1 MAGYESD
8 FDAALNRG
16 RVYDSAEQLR
26 ATPEG
31 TPITDAQGR
40 HWIRGFNDPAERRWR
55 RRKAP
60 RLIWVEIGGDH
71 RRCPSSEIP
80 LPATHAATEDFWPT
94 TLVEGS
100 ETPVSIGAIAGGCVG
115 GNPGL
120 SLWNGAEARARDLF
134 SGAGKSNTDGGGRNQ
149 VDPTGWIDGSDIVTM
164 QNAHSADYL
173 LTPMPTPIAAIPA
186 NLANPFTATSWNETG
201 GNSSA
206 SS

>member
-1 MAGYESD
+1 MW
-8 FDAALNRG
+8 FCDADRCTA
-16 RVYDSAEQLR
+16 
-26 ATPEG
+26 
-31 TPITDAQGR
+31 R

-60 RLIWVEIGGDH
+60 RLIWVCIGGAHD
-71 RRCPSSEIP
+71 RCLSSEIP
-80 LPATHAATEDFWPT
+80 LPATQAATEDFWPT

-100 ETPVSIGAIAGGCVG
+100 GTPISIGAIAGGCVG

-120 SLWNGAEARARDLF
+120 SLWNGAGALARDLF
-134 SGAGKSNTDGGGRNQ
+134 SGVGKSNTDGGGRSQ
-149 VDPTGWIDGSDIVTM
+149 VDPTGWIYGSDIVTV

-173 LTPMPTPIAAIPA
+173 LTPIAAIPG
-186 NLANPFTATSWNETG
+186 NLANPFAATSGNEAD

>member
-1 MAGYESD
+1 MTSYESD

-31 TPITDAQGR
+31 TPIADAEGR

-100 ETPVSIGAIAGGCVG
+100 GTGVVKLSGVQQFWGA
-115 GNPGL
+115 
-120 SLWNGAEARARDLF
+120 ARHR
-134 SGAGKSNTDGGGRNQ
+134 TGRS
-149 VDPTGWIDGSDIVTM
+149 VRERWFVR
-164 QNAHSADYL
+164 
-173 LTPMPTPIAAIPA
+173 
-186 NLANPFTATSWNETG
+186 
-201 GNSSA
+201 
-206 SS
+206 

>member
-1 MAGYESD
+1 MTSYESD

-31 TPITDAQGR
+31 TPIADAEGR

-71 RRCPSSEIP
+71 GRCPSSEIS
-80 LPATHAATEDFWPT
+80 LPATHTATEDFWPT

-100 ETPVSIGAIAGGCVG
+100 GAPVSIGAIDGGCVG

-134 SGAGKSNTDGGGRNQ
+134 SGAGKSNTDGGGRSQ
-149 VDPTGWIDGSDIVTM
+149 VDPAGWMYGSGIAGDAERLVCGLPVDADRPDTGASPETLVRF
-164 QNAHSADYL
+164 SS
-173 LTPMPTPIAAIPA
+173 
-186 NLANPFTATSWNETG
+186 PFG
-201 GNSSA
+201 
-206 SS
+206 

>member
-1 MAGYESD
+1 MASYESD
-8 FDAALNRG
+8 FARALNRW

-31 TPITDAQGR
+31 TPITDAQGW

-60 RLIWVEIGGDH
+60 RLIWVRIGGDH
-71 RRCPSSEIP
+71 DRCPSSEIP
-80 LPATHAATEDFWPT
+80 LPATHAAIEDFWST

-100 ETPVSIGAIAGGCVG
+100 VPAVSIGSIAGGCVG
-115 GNPGL
+115 GNPGF
-120 SLWNGAEARARDLF
+120 SLGNGAEARSRDLLP
-134 SGAGKSNTDGGGRNQ
+134 GAGKSNTDGGGRSH
-149 VDPTGWIDGSDIVTM
+149 VDPTGWIYGSDTVTM

-173 LTPMPTPIAAIPA
+173 LTPIAAIPA
-186 NLANPFTATSWNETG
+186 NLANPFTSTSWNETG
-201 GNSSA
+201 GNSPT

>member
-1 MAGYESD
+1 MTSYESD

-31 TPITDAQGR
+31 TPIADAEGR
-40 HWIRGFNDPAERRWR
+40 HWIRGFNDPAERRRR

-100 ETPVSIGAIAGGCVG
+100 GTPVSIGAIAGGCIG

-120 SLWNGAEARARDLF
+120 SLWNRAEALARDLLP
-134 SGAGKSNTDGGGRNQ
+134 GVGKSNRGGGGRNQ
-149 VDPTGWIDGSDIVTM
+149 VDPTERMYGSDTVTVR
-164 QNAHSADYL
+164 NAHSADYL
-173 LTPMPTPIAAIPA
+173 STPIAAIPA
-186 NLANPFTATSWNETG
+186 NLPNPFTSTSWNETD
-201 GNSSA
+201 GNSTT

>member
-1 MAGYESD
+1 MASYESD

-16 RVYDSAEQLR
+16 RVYDRAEQLR
-26 ATPEG
+26 TTPEG
-31 TPITDAQGR
+31 TLITDAQGR

-60 RLIWVEIGGDH
+60 RLIWVEIGGEYD
-71 RRCPSSEIP
+71 RCPSSEIP
-80 LPATHAATEDFWPT
+80 LPATYAATEDFWPT

-115 GNPGL
+115 GNAGL

-149 VDPTGWIDGSDIVTM
+149 VDPTGWIYGSDIVTM

-173 LTPMPTPIAAIPA
+173 LTPMSTPFAAIPA
-186 NLANPFTATSWNETG
+186 NLANPFTSTSGNETG
-201 GNSSA
+201 GTSPTSS
-206 SS
+206 

>member
-1 MAGYESD
+1 MTSYESD

-16 RVYDSAEQLR
+16 RVYDRAEQLR
-26 ATPEG
+26 ATSEG
-31 TPITDAQGR
+31 TPITDAEGR

-100 ETPVSIGAIAGGCVG
+100 GTPVSIVSIAGGCVG

-134 SGAGKSNTDGGGRNQ
+134 SGAGKPNTDGGGRNH
-149 VDPTGWIDGSDIVTM
+149 VDPTGWMYGSDIATM

-173 LTPMPTPIAAIPA
+173 LTPMSTPIAAIPA
-186 NLANPFTATSWNETG
+186 NLANPFTSTLRHERG
-201 GNSSA
+201 GNSPT

>member
-1 MAGYESD
+1 MMASYESD
-8 FDAALNRG
+8 FDAALGRG
-16 RVYDSAEQLR
+16 RIYDSAEQLR

-60 RLIWVEIGGDH
+60 RLIWVGIGGHHD
-71 RRCPSSEIP
+71 RCPSSEIL
-80 LPATHAATEDFWPT
+80 LPATHASTEDFWPT

-100 ETPVSIGAIAGGCVG
+100 GTPISIGSIAGGCVG

-120 SLWNGAEARARDLF
+120 SLWNEAEARARDLF

-149 VDPTGWIDGSDIVTM
+149 VDPTGWMYGSGTM
-164 QNAHSADYL
+164 TVQNAHSADYL
-173 LTPMPTPIAAIPA
+173 STPIAAIPA
-186 NLANPFTATSWNETG
+186 NLANLFTATSGNETG

>member
-1 MAGYESD
+1 MTSYESD

-16 RVYDSAEQLR
+16 RVCDSAEQLR

-31 TPITDAQGR
+31 TPIADAEGR

-100 ETPVSIGAIAGGCVG
+100 GTPVSIGAIAGGCVG

-120 SLWNGAEARARDLF
+120 SLWNGAEALARDLF

-173 LTPMPTPIAAIPA
+173 LTPMSTPIAAIPA
-186 NLANPFTATSWNETG
+186 NLANPFTSTKWNETDG
-201 GNSSA
+201 TSST